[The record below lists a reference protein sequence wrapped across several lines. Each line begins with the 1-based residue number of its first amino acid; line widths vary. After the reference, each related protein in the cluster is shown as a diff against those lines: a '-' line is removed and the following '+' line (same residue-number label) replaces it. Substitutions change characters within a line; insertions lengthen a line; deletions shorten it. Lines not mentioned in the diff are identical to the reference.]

1 MRKSVE
7 EGRSDRGDT
16 RTGARFLLHGTPDG
30 SAGAP
35 RAWQRVPGVF
45 LASVCPLMSAVCV
58 RDAAAGS

>member
-1 MRKSVE
+1 MRKSAE

-35 RAWQRVPGVF
+35 RPWQRVAGVF
-45 LASVCPLMSAVCV
+45 LASVCPLMPAPCV
-58 RDAAAGS
+58 WEAAAGS